1 MDSCHDHIST
11 ANPEHLRPKMLEYLH
26 HVMKSDGGEFATVGT
41 FIPMWV
47 KHLEETRIVAGSDL
61 SAFKRFM
68 RVVAIGGRLLMRE
81 FARIR
86 EVSEGDARQL
96 RQLSIVQFVDGGTQ
110 EEAEG
115 GDNTA

>member
-1 MDSCHDHIST
+1 M
-11 ANPEHLRPKMLEYLH
+11 H
-26 HVMKSDGGEFATVGT
+26 HSLGVSHVLKSDGGEFATVGT

-47 KHLEETRIVAGSDL
+47 KHLEGTMIVAGRDL
-61 SAFKRFM
+61 NAFKRFM

-96 RQLSIVQFVDGGTQ
+96 RQLSIVQFV
-110 EEAEG
+110 EA
-115 GDNTA
+115 TASVAEPKKKRKERTALRGKGPQDTI